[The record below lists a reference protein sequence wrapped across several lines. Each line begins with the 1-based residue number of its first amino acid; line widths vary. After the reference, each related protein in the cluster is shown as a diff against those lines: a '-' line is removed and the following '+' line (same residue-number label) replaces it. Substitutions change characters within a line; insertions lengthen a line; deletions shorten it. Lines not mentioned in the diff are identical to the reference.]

1 DERPARALRKAAK
14 ERRAGPASRP
24 FESPPSLH
32 RAHNAP
38 ALAGWPSGTVRAVSL
53 FGSQRRLPNNDRGV
67 ALSRSDERGTR
78 RFFVSATRPSM
89 LAVHAATSCPMA
101 RTGPLPA
108 RNTMNQSFWK
118 SGHTPTLFAAF
129 LYFDLSFMV
138 WYVLGPLGV
147 QIAADL
153 GLTTQQRAF
162 MVATPILSGA
172 VLRLV
177 LGMLAD
183 RTSPKAAGLFGQVVV
198 IIALFI
204 AWLHGIHS
212 YEQALLLGLFLGMAG
227 ASFAVALPLASQ
239 WYPPQHQG
247 KAMGIAGAGNSGT
260 VLAALFA
267 PVLASIFGWSNVFGL
282 ALIPLVLTL
291 IIFASVA
298 KNAPNRPAPKS
309 FADYMKALGDRD
321 SWWFMFFYSVTFG
334 GFLGLAST
342 LPGYFHDQY
351 AFDPVKAGYYTAA
364 CVFAGSLLRPLG
376 AALAARIGRIR
387 SLLVMYTA
395 AAIRIAAVG
404 FNLPSAYA
412 ALGLFVVA
420 MLSLGAGNG
429 AVFQL
434 VPQRFRKE
442 IGVMTGLIG
451 IAGGIGGFCLTAGLG
466 AIKQATG
473 DYQLG
478 LWLFASLGVLAWF
491 GLHGVKL
498 RWRTTW
504 GSAAVTAARV

>member
-1 DERPARALRKAAK
+1 
-14 ERRAGPASRP
+14 
-24 FESPPSLH
+24 
-32 RAHNAP
+32 
-38 ALAGWPSGTVRAVSL
+38 
-53 FGSQRRLPNNDRGV
+53 
-67 ALSRSDERGTR
+67 
-78 RFFVSATRPSM
+78 M
-89 LAVHAATSCPMA
+89 
-101 RTGPLPA
+101 
-108 RNTMNQSFWK
+108 NTSFWK
-118 SGHTPTLFAAF
+118 AGHAPTLFAAF

-153 GLTTQQRAF
+153 GLTTQQRAM
-162 MVATPILSGA
+162 MVATPILAGA
-172 VLRLV
+172 VLRFLM
-177 LGMLAD
+177 GMFAD
-183 RTSPKAAGLFGQVVV
+183 RTSPKTAGLVGQVIV
-198 IIALFI
+198 IAALAV
-204 AWLHGIHS
+204 AWLHGVHS
-212 YEQALLLGLFLGMAG
+212 YEQALLLGLFLGFAG

-267 PVLASIFGWSNVFGL
+267 PVLASAFGWGNVFGL

-298 KNAPNRPAPKS
+298 RNAPERAKPKS
-309 FADYMKALGDRD
+309 GADYLKALTDRD
-321 SWWFMFFYSVTFG
+321 SWWFMLFYSVTFG

-351 AFDPVKAGYYTAA
+351 GFDPVKAGYYTAA

-376 AALAARIGRIR
+376 GALADRIGGIR
-387 SLLVMYTA
+387 TLLVMYTVA
-395 AAIRIAAVG
+395 SLCLAVVG
-404 FNLPSAYA
+404 FNLPSSAA
-412 ALGLFVVA
+412 ALALFVVA

-434 VPQRFRKE
+434 VPQRFRQS

-451 IAGGIGGFCLTAGLG
+451 MAGGIGGFALTAGLG

-478 LWLFASLGVLAWF
+478 LWLFAALGVVAWF

>member
-1 DERPARALRKAAK
+1 
-14 ERRAGPASRP
+14 
-24 FESPPSLH
+24 
-32 RAHNAP
+32 
-38 ALAGWPSGTVRAVSL
+38 
-53 FGSQRRLPNNDRGV
+53 
-67 ALSRSDERGTR
+67 
-78 RFFVSATRPSM
+78 M
-89 LAVHAATSCPMA
+89 
-101 RTGPLPA
+101 
-108 RNTMNQSFWK
+108 NTSFWK
-118 SGHTPTLFAAF
+118 AGHTPTLFAAF

-147 QIAADL
+147 QIATDL
-153 GLTTQQRAF
+153 GLTTQQRAM

-172 VLRLV
+172 VLRFV
-177 LGMLAD
+177 MGMLAD
-183 RTSPKAAGLFGQVVV
+183 RTSPKSAGILGQVIV
-198 IIALFI
+198 IAALAV
-204 AWLHGIHS
+204 AWSMGIHS
-212 YEQALLLGLFLGMAG
+212 YGQALLLGLFLGFAG

-267 PVLASIFGWSNVFGL
+267 PGLASAFGWNNVFGL

-291 IIFASVA
+291 IIFAGVA
-298 KNAPNRPAPKS
+298 KNAPERPQPKAV
-309 FADYMKALGDRD
+309 ADYLKALADRD
-321 SWWFMFFYSVTFG
+321 SWWFMLFYSVTFG

-351 AFDPVKAGYYTAA
+351 GFDPVKAGYYTAA

-376 AALAARIGRIR
+376 GALADRIGGIR
-387 SLLVMYTA
+387 TLLVMYTLA
-395 AAIRIAAVG
+395 ALCIAVVG
-404 FNLPSAYA
+404 FNLPSSTA
-412 ALGLFVVA
+412 ALALFVVA

-451 IAGGIGGFCLTAGLG
+451 MAGGIGGFCLTAGLG
-466 AIKQATG
+466 AIKQSTG

-478 LWLFASLGVLAWF
+478 LWLFAALGVIAWI
-491 GLHGVKL
+491 GLHGVKK

>member
-1 DERPARALRKAAK
+1 M
-14 ERRAGPASRP
+14 S
-24 FESPPSLH
+24 
-32 RAHNAP
+32 
-38 ALAGWPSGTVRAVSL
+38 T
-53 FGSQRRLPNNDRGV
+53 
-67 ALSRSDERGTR
+67 
-78 RFFVSATRPSM
+78 
-89 LAVHAATSCPMA
+89 
-101 RTGPLPA
+101 
-108 RNTMNQSFWK
+108 SFWK
-118 SGHTPTLFAAF
+118 AGHTPTLFAAF

-153 GLTTQQRAF
+153 GLTTQQRAM
-162 MVATPILSGA
+162 MVATPILAGA
-172 VLRLV
+172 VLRFLM
-177 LGMLAD
+177 GMLAD
-183 RTSPKAAGLFGQVVV
+183 RTSPKSAGLVGQVIV
-198 IIALFI
+198 IAALAV
-204 AWLHGIHS
+204 AWLHGVHS
-212 YEQALLLGLFLGMAG
+212 YEQALLLGLFLGFAG

-239 WYPPQHQG
+239 WYPAQHQG

-267 PVLASIFGWSNVFGL
+267 PVLASAFGWGNVFGL

-298 KNAPNRPAPKS
+298 KNAPERAKPKS
-309 FADYMKALGDRD
+309 GADYLKALTDRD
-321 SWWFMFFYSVTFG
+321 SWWFMLFYSVTFG

-351 AFDPVKAGYYTAA
+351 GFDPVKAGYYTAA

-376 AALAARIGRIR
+376 GALADRIGGIR
-387 SLLVMYTA
+387 TLLVMYTVA
-395 AAIRIAAVG
+395 SLCLTVVG
-404 FNLPSAYA
+404 FNLSSSAA
-412 ALGLFVVA
+412 ALALFVVA

-434 VPQRFRKE
+434 VPQRFRQS

-451 IAGGIGGFCLTAGLG
+451 MAGGIGGFALTAGLG

-478 LWLFASLGVLAWF
+478 LWLFAALGVVAWI